1 MNRSS
6 ELKRKTP
13 MNRTGFA
20 REVRIETR
28 DVARVELAPA
38 AASKPKKIKPRKC
51 ANRACR
57 AEYMPDPVQP
67 FKNWCSLDCGTVLA
81 LARLAKKK
89 EAEAKAQR
97 AEEKRQ
103 KEQNQSV
110 KKLLKRAEKLVNEY
124 VRLRDKDDGCISCHM
139 PSHYDGIWTAS
150 HFKSVGSNSALR
162 FNTWNIHKGCEQC
175 NLFKSG
181 NIAEYE
187 KRLVLKIGAERV
199 EWLKNHERVRKYDAE
214 YLQRMCKIMRKKIR
228 RLTAKDKRMKATPR
242 RVTHA

>member
-13 MNRTGFA
+13 MKRAAFA
-20 REVRIETR
+20 RCDRIDSR

-38 AASKPKKIKPRKC
+38 KPKKIKPRKC
-51 ANRACR
+51 KNTACR
-57 AEYMPDPVQP
+57 GPYMPDPAKP
-67 FKNWCSLDCGTVLA
+67 FIEWCSPDCGAVIA

-89 EAEAKAQR
+89 EAIAKAQR
-97 AEEKRQ
+97 AEDKRKKEKDRP
-103 KEQNQSV
+103 V
-110 KKLLKRAEKLVNEY
+110 KKWLALAEKLVNQY
-124 VRLRDKDDGCISCHM
+124 VRLRDAADGCISCHM

-199 EWLKNHERVRKYDAE
+199 EWLKNHERVRKYDSE
-214 YLQRMCKIMRKKIR
+214 YLQRLCALMRKKIR
-228 RLTAKDKRMKATPR
+228 RLTAKGSKK
-242 RVTHA
+242 

>member
-20 REVRIETR
+20 RCDRIDSR
-28 DVARVELAPA
+28 DVARVELAPPA
-38 AASKPKKIKPRKC
+38 KPKKIKPKKC
-51 ANRACR
+51 SNRACR
-57 AEYMPDPVQP
+57 GPYMPDAKQP
-67 FKNWCSLDCGTVLA
+67 FKTWCSDDCATVIA
-81 LARLAKKK
+81 LERLAKQK
-89 EAEAKAQR
+89 EAKAKAAR
-97 AEEKRQ
+97 AEDKRKKQ
-103 KEQNQSV
+103 AGRTVKEWL
-110 KKLLKRAEKLVNEY
+110 KLAEKLVNQY

-214 YLQRMCKIMRKKIR
+214 YLARLCAIARKKIR
-228 RLTAKDKRMKATPR
+228 RMTAKGPKK
-242 RVTHA
+242 